1 MKLTVRAL
9 AAASFAALAVAAS
22 LPAHAQYQWID
33 GSGRRVFSD
42 QPPPPGTP
50 QKNILKQPAARP
62 AAPAP
67 AADEAESSAADST
80 AAPAAAPQASTPQ
93 AAASTAQDKA
103 LQEKLK
109 KAEAEEAAKKKAEA
123 DRLAAQKAENCKR
136 AISAKALL
144 DSGQRI
150 MQSDG
155 KGGRSFMSP
164 EQRAAE
170 TKRIEEVMRNDCN

>member
-67 AADEAESSAADST
+67 ASDEAESSAADST

-93 AAASTAQDKA
+93 AAAPTAQDKA

>member
-9 AAASFAALAVAAS
+9 AAASFAALALAAS

-67 AADEAESSAADST
+67 ATYEAESSGADST

-93 AAASTAQDKA
+93 AAAPAAQDKA

>member
-80 AAPAAAPQASTPQ
+80 AAPAAAPQA
-93 AAASTAQDKA
+93 AAPTAQDKA

>member
-9 AAASFAALAVAAS
+9 AAASFAALALAAS

-62 AAPAP
+62 SAPAP
-67 AADEAESSAADST
+67 AADKAESSAADST

-93 AAASTAQDKA
+93 AAAPTAQDKA

>member
-9 AAASFAALAVAAS
+9 AAASFAALAVAFS

-93 AAASTAQDKA
+93 AAAPAAQDKA

>member
-67 AADEAESSAADST
+67 ATDEAESSAADST

-93 AAASTAQDKA
+93 AAAPTAQDKA

>member
-93 AAASTAQDKA
+93 AAAPAAQDKA

-155 KGGRSFMSP
+155 KGGRSFMCP

>member
-93 AAASTAQDKA
+93 AAAPTAQDKA

-123 DRLAAQKAENCKR
+123 DRLAAQKAENSKR

>member
-93 AAASTAQDKA
+93 AAAPTAQDKA

>member
-9 AAASFAALAVAAS
+9 AAASFAALALAAS

-67 AADEAESSAADST
+67 AADEAESSAADSA

-93 AAASTAQDKA
+93 AAAPAAQDKA

>member
-80 AAPAAAPQASTPQ
+80 AAPAAAPQA
-93 AAASTAQDKA
+93 AAPAAQDKA

>member
-93 AAASTAQDKA
+93 TAAPTAQDKA

>member
-9 AAASFAALAVAAS
+9 AAASFAALALAAS
-22 LPAHAQYQWID
+22 LSAHAQYQWID

-93 AAASTAQDKA
+93 AAAPTAQDKA

-170 TKRIEEVMRNDCN
+170 IKRIEEVMRNDCN

>member
-9 AAASFAALAVAAS
+9 AAASFAARALAAS

-93 AAASTAQDKA
+93 AAAPAAQDKA

>member
-9 AAASFAALAVAAS
+9 AAASFAALALAAS

-62 AAPAP
+62 AAPPP

-93 AAASTAQDKA
+93 AAAPTAQDKA

>member
-9 AAASFAALAVAAS
+9 AASFAALALAAS

-50 QKNILKQPAARP
+50 QKNILKQPVARP

-93 AAASTAQDKA
+93 AAAPGAQDKA

>member
-9 AAASFAALAVAAS
+9 AAASFAALALAAS

-67 AADEAESSAADST
+67 ATDKAESSAADST

-93 AAASTAQDKA
+93 AAAPAAQDKA

>member
-80 AAPAAAPQASTPQ
+80 AVPAAAPQASTPQ
-93 AAASTAQDKA
+93 AAAPTAQDKA

>member
-9 AAASFAALAVAAS
+9 AAASFAALALAAS

-62 AAPAP
+62 AAHAP

-93 AAASTAQDKA
+93 AAAPAAQDKA

>member
-50 QKNILKQPAARP
+50 QKNILKQPTARP

-93 AAASTAQDKA
+93 AAAPTAQDKA

>member
-9 AAASFAALAVAAS
+9 AAASFAALALAAS

-93 AAASTAQDKA
+93 AAAPTAQDKA

-136 AISAKALL
+136 AISAKAVL

>member
-80 AAPAAAPQASTPQ
+80 AVPAAAPQASTPQ
-93 AAASTAQDKA
+93 AAAPAAQDKA

>member
-9 AAASFAALAVAAS
+9 AAASFAALALAAS

-80 AAPAAAPQASTPQ
+80 AAPAAAPQASTPPD
-93 AAASTAQDKA
+93 AAPTAQDKA

>member
-42 QPPPPGTP
+42 QLPLPGTP

-93 AAASTAQDKA
+93 AAAPAAQDKA

>member
-93 AAASTAQDKA
+93 AAAPAAQDKA

-164 EQRAAE
+164 EQRVVE

>member
-9 AAASFAALAVAAS
+9 AAASFAALALAAS

-67 AADEAESSAADST
+67 ATDEAESSAADST

-93 AAASTAQDKA
+93 AAAPAAQDKA

>member
-67 AADEAESSAADST
+67 AADEAESSAADSA

-93 AAASTAQDKA
+93 AAAPTAQDKA

>member
-9 AAASFAALAVAAS
+9 AAASFAALALAAS

-80 AAPAAAPQASTPQ
+80 AAPAAAPQA
-93 AAASTAQDKA
+93 AAPAAQDKA

>member
-67 AADEAESSAADST
+67 AADEAESSAADSA

-93 AAASTAQDKA
+93 AAAPAAQDKA

>member
-9 AAASFAALAVAAS
+9 AASFAALAVAAS

-67 AADEAESSAADST
+67 AADKAESSAADST

-93 AAASTAQDKA
+93 VAAPTAQDKA

>member
-9 AAASFAALAVAAS
+9 AAAFFAALAVAAS

-93 AAASTAQDKA
+93 AAAPTAQDKA

>member
-93 AAASTAQDKA
+93 AAAPTAQDKA

-170 TKRIEEVMRNDCN
+170 TKRIEEVMHNEYN

>member
-9 AAASFAALAVAAS
+9 AAASFAALALAAG

-93 AAASTAQDKA
+93 AAAPGAQDKA

>member
-93 AAASTAQDKA
+93 AAAPTAQDKA
-103 LQEKLK
+103 RQEKLK

>member
-9 AAASFAALAVAAS
+9 AAASFAALALAAS

-67 AADEAESSAADST
+67 AADEAESSATDST

-93 AAASTAQDKA
+93 AAAPTAQDKA

>member
-9 AAASFAALAVAAS
+9 AAASFAALALAAS

-93 AAASTAQDKA
+93 AAAPAAQDKA

>member
-67 AADEAESSAADST
+67 AADEAESSAAGST

-93 AAASTAQDKA
+93 AAAPTAQDKA

>member
-22 LPAHAQYQWID
+22 LPAHALYQWID

-93 AAASTAQDKA
+93 AAAPAAQDKA

>member
-67 AADEAESSAADST
+67 ATDEAESSAADST

-93 AAASTAQDKA
+93 AAAPAAQDKA

>member
-9 AAASFAALAVAAS
+9 AAASFAALALAAS

-67 AADEAESSAADST
+67 AADKAESSAADST
-80 AAPAAAPQASTPQ
+80 ATPAAAPQASTPQ
-93 AAASTAQDKA
+93 AAAPTAQDKA